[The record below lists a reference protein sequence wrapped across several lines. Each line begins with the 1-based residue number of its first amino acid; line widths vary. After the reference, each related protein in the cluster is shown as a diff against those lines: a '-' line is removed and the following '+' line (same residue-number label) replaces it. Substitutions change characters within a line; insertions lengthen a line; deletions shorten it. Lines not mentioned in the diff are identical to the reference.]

1 MALSRYKALAVKL
14 IGIGITLILICLL
27 YMYFSHDVSELNS
40 LYPQNHELKNERP
53 KSWVTLKEISKYG
66 IGAIVLSE
74 DWGFYQHT
82 GFDLNQIQVA
92 LQEMLDGI
100 RFRGAST
107 ISQQMVKNVYLTED
121 RTLWRKLHEVI
132 LTQKV
137 ERVLT
142 KNRILEIYLNVI
154 EFGPGIIGIKEASR
168 HYFKKKP
175 SALLPKEA
183 AFLAMMLP
191 SPIRYYISFKNRKLT
206 PFAIERIDA
215 ILVKMR
221 MGKLI
226 TPVEYQA
233 LKSTKLSW
241 EK

>member
-1 MALSRYKALAVKL
+1 MALSRYKALTLKI
-14 IGIGITLILICLL
+14 IGIGVSLILICLL
-27 YMYFSHDVSELNS
+27 YMYFSHDVIELKT
-40 LYPQNHELKNERP
+40 LYPQNHELKKERP
-53 KSWVTLKEISKYG
+53 KNWVSLNEISKFG
-66 IGAIVLSE
+66 VGAIVLSE

-92 LQEMLDGI
+92 FQEMLDGI

-121 RTLWRKLHEVI
+121 RTLWRKIHETI
-132 LTQKV
+132 LTHKV
-137 ERVLT
+137 ESVLT

-191 SPIRYYISFKNRKLT
+191 SPIRYYVSFKNRKLT
-206 PFAIERIDA
+206 AFASERIDA

-226 TPVEYQA
+226 TPAEYQE
-233 LKSTKLSW
+233 LKFTKLSW

>member
-1 MALSRYKALAVKL
+1 MALSRYNAMAVKL
-14 IGIGITLILICLL
+14 AGIGISLILICLL
-27 YMYFSHDVSELNS
+27 YMYFSHDVTELNS
-40 LYPQNHELKNERP
+40 LYPQNHQLQKERP
-53 KSWVTLKEISKYG
+53 KNWVSLKEISKYG
-66 IGAIVLSE
+66 VGAIVLAE

-92 LQEMLDGI
+92 FQEMLNGI

-121 RTLWRKLHEVI
+121 RTLWRKMHEII

-137 ERVLT
+137 ESVLS

-168 HYFKKKP
+168 HYFKKNP
-175 SALLPKEA
+175 NALLPKEA

-191 SPIRYYISFKNRKLT
+191 SPIRYYVSFKNRKLT
-206 PFAIERIDA
+206 PFAKERVDA

-221 MGKLI
+221 IGKLI
-226 TPVEYQA
+226 SPREYESQRM
-233 LKSTKLSW
+233 TKFSW